1 MYFLHIYDAESIL
14 LKLSLMPLLLV
25 QLLGTTDFMLVMPL
39 GPSLAEGFNI
49 PVENTAWLSGV
60 FAICA
65 AISGFVFAK
74 HLDKFERKKLLCILL
89 LVSAALFF
97 ISSQLQHFESWLVLR
112 GLIGFLSTP
121 IAALSMAIAID
132 LSEEHRTQAMAQ
144 MSLGFSLAAIF
155 GVPAGLFLAN
165 FSSWQTVYSVQA
177 GIALFLSCFCWW
189 QLPTVKKMK
198 PSSSTIQALT
208 LNHIWHS
215 PHLRHGFILLA
226 VSLFAAFLIIPHLA
240 AILQFNFNVAFS
252 ELGMFYAVGGMFTM
266 VLTLLTAKLH
276 QRISAKILLM
286 ISSVLSILILWSG
299 FVFYWLA
306 PLVIF
311 VGFMSLNGSRNVII
325 QTHLSHLPEPHQR
338 AGFMALLTTF
348 RNIITALAAFLSS
361 QILISHHQAPLENI
375 PFLISLGSVFILLT
389 PLLLPNTQPT
399 LQHVE
404 KTA

>member
-1 MYFLHIYDAESIL
+1 M

-144 MSLGFSLAAIF
+144 MSLGFSLAAIL
-155 GVPAGLFLAN
+155 VCLR
-165 FSSWQTVYSVQA
+165 VYSWPIFQVGKLSTVSRRALHCFYHVFA
-177 GIALFLSCFCWW
+177 GGNYP
-189 QLPTVKKMK
+189 Q
-198 PSSSTIQALT
+198 
-208 LNHIWHS
+208 
-215 PHLRHGFILLA
+215 
-226 VSLFAAFLIIPHLA
+226 
-240 AILQFNFNVAFS
+240 
-252 ELGMFYAVGGMFTM
+252 
-266 VLTLLTAKLH
+266 
-276 QRISAKILLM
+276 
-286 ISSVLSILILWSG
+286 
-299 FVFYWLA
+299 
-306 PLVIF
+306 
-311 VGFMSLNGSRNVII
+311 
-325 QTHLSHLPEPHQR
+325 
-338 AGFMALLTTF
+338 
-348 RNIITALAAFLSS
+348 
-361 QILISHHQAPLENI
+361 
-375 PFLISLGSVFILLT
+375 
-389 PLLLPNTQPT
+389 
-399 LQHVE
+399 
-404 KTA
+404 